1 MIDRVGKI
9 AELLFMS
16 RTMAHKAHLGVSG
29 SGSYATHNALGSYY
43 SVIGDMAD
51 SLVEAYQGKYG
62 ICEIGS
68 MDEKGDV
75 ADPLGMLEAHLKM
88 YQNLA
93 RSIDDRYLQNIS
105 DEIEALFYSTIYKL
119 KFLK

>member
-1 MIDRVGKI
+1 MMDRVGKI

-16 RTMAHKAHLGVSG
+16 RTMAHKAHLAVSG
-29 SGSYATHNALGSYY
+29 SGSYAAHNALGSYY
-43 SVIGDMAD
+43 STVGDMAD

-62 ICEIGS
+62 ICEIAS
-68 MDEKGDV
+68 MDEKGDIS
-75 ADPLGMLEAHLKM
+75 DPLGMLEAHLKM

-93 RSIDDRYLQNIS
+93 KSIDDRYLQNIS